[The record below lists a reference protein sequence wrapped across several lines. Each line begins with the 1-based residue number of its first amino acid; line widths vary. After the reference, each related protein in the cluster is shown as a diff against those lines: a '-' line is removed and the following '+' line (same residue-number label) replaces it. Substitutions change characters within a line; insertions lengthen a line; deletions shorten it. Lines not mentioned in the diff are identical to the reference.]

1 MLNIIIFG
9 TGKVFEKKIDTILTC
24 NNLKIVGYID
34 NNPLKIG
41 KRIQGKSVYNPEMI
55 KDLSYDYVLITS
67 ENYLR
72 EMEEQLL
79 AFGVPSGKILFW
91 EKLCNLIKIGEMAH
105 YGNFKEKKDKS
116 MLIITA
122 FLNYTGSSIAVFYLA
137 QIANKLGYNVEI
149 ACPEVDLDFVE
160 EVVREGITVSVYPQL
175 PFINNID
182 ISEYDFV
189 VVNVFLM
196 MISAIQL
203 NGRVP
208 VLWWLHESGT
218 YTSVYKDTLYKYKDY
233 IKNSMQLDYINIAG
247 VSEMANENFDRYLSG
262 LDKRTL
268 MLGIPDVYMSGSE
281 KKHDKLIIA
290 IIGRICELKGQHILI
305 QAIEAMKDEKQ
316 NLEVWFIGE
325 FTQDVCC
332 NQVKRAIQ
340 ESTDL
345 FKYKGVKS
353 RQEMKELYQNI
364 DVVVCASLEES
375 LSMTIVEGMMNEKIC
390 ITTDATGIA
399 KYVEHGVNGLVCKA
413 NNPTDLKNCIKRV
426 IEHPERIQSMRI
438 NARKTYEKIFSMKT
452 FENRIKDE
460 IAYSNMLYEKRYK
473 NE

>member
-208 VLWWLHESGT
+208 VLW
-218 YTSVYKDTLYKYKDY
+218 
-233 IKNSMQLDYINIAG
+233 
-247 VSEMANENFDRYLSG
+247 
-262 LDKRTL
+262 
-268 MLGIPDVYMSGSE
+268 
-281 KKHDKLIIA
+281 
-290 IIGRICELKGQHILI
+290 
-305 QAIEAMKDEKQ
+305 
-316 NLEVWFIGE
+316 
-325 FTQDVCC
+325 
-332 NQVKRAIQ
+332 
-340 ESTDL
+340 
-345 FKYKGVKS
+345 
-353 RQEMKELYQNI
+353 
-364 DVVVCASLEES
+364 
-375 LSMTIVEGMMNEKIC
+375 
-390 ITTDATGIA
+390 
-399 KYVEHGVNGLVCKA
+399 
-413 NNPTDLKNCIKRV
+413 
-426 IEHPERIQSMRI
+426 
-438 NARKTYEKIFSMKT
+438 
-452 FENRIKDE
+452 
-460 IAYSNMLYEKRYK
+460 
-473 NE
+473 